1 MDWVTARN
9 RKEKLVEMMK
19 VGNWRQVLGEFTE
32 DPSYREPLLVW
43 VKPSL
48 ACLEWL
54 ADQVRRLMIVM
65 VMMIIMMM
73 ITSQVRRL
81 GLAHLASV
89 GCGCGT
95 LEWLLQAATGAHS
108 Q

>member
-43 VKPSL
+43 VKPS
-48 ACLEWL
+48 
-54 ADQVRRLMIVM
+54 I
-65 VMMIIMMM
+65 
-73 ITSQVRRL
+73 
-81 GLAHLASV
+81 H
-89 GCGCGT
+89 GC
-95 LEWLLQAATGAHS
+95 
-108 Q
+108 

>member
-54 ADQVRRLMIVM
+54 ADQVRRLMIM
-65 VMMIIMMM
+65 MMMMIMMKMMIMMM
-73 ITSQVRRL
+73 
-81 GLAHLASV
+81 
-89 GCGCGT
+89 T
-95 LEWLLQAATGAHS
+95 LKKMSSEH
-108 Q
+108 